1 MVKKLSFIIYK
12 IFFYLDL
19 LFYKITKRSILI
31 WFKEFIQNDSY
42 KTINV
47 LNKKVNFFVPN
58 QITQWRVKTFLTK
71 EPETLEWIDS
81 FDDSKKIIFWD
92 IGANIGLYSI
102 YAALKYPDI
111 EIISFEPSTSNL
123 RVLSRKYFQLIN
135 LKKKIEIYQLPLTKD
150 ESQHLMFEE
159 K

>member
-58 QITQWRVKTFLTK
+58 QITQWRVETFLTK

-81 FDDSKKIIFWD
+81 FNDTKKIIFWD
-92 IGANIGLYSI
+92 IGANIGFYIQFML
-102 YAALKYPDI
+102 L
-111 EIISFEPSTSNL
+111 
-123 RVLSRKYFQLIN
+123 
-135 LKKKIEIYQLPLTKD
+135 
-150 ESQHLMFEE
+150 
-159 K
+159 